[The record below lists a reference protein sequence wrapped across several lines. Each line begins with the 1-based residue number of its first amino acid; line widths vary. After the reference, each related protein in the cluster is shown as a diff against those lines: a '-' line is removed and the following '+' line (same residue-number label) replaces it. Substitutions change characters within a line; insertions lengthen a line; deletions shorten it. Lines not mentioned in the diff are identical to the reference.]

1 MDDASL
7 DEFVGASDDSDADAS
22 DGTAESG
29 QGVTGD
35 EAETDGTGADP
46 GEDPATDTD
55 AVDTAT
61 STYAWSGAD
70 AVCAVCDESVA
81 RRWRDG
87 DDLVCADCKE
97 W

>member
-7 DEFVGASDDSDADAS
+7 DEFADAGGDSDADAS
-22 DGTAESG
+22 DGTDGDSAAPAE
-29 QGVTGD
+29 
-35 EAETDGTGADP
+35 
-46 GEDPATDTD
+46 PATDSD
-55 AVDTAT
+55 PVDPAA
-61 STYAWSGAD
+61 STYAWSEAG
-70 AVCAVCDESVA
+70 AVCTACGESVA

>member
-7 DEFVGASDDSDADAS
+7 DEFANASDDDADDDGADADAPEP
-22 DGTAESG
+22 AE
-29 QGVTGD
+29 
-35 EAETDGTGADP
+35 E
-46 GEDPATDTD
+46 PATGSE
-55 AVDTAT
+55 AVAPAT
-61 STYAWSGAD
+61 STYAWTGDGTVCGA
-70 AVCAVCDESVA
+70 CGESVA